1 MDNPMT
7 ASIEPIEDMLKRLN
21 VGAVFG
27 EPIKEGD
34 ATILPVASV
43 SYGFGYGA
51 GRGRSPAAAD
61 VPEATAGEGEGGGG
75 GGAGKATPQ
84 GVIRI
89 TPDGVKF
96 EPVPDVTRIS
106 LAGILL
112 SAWSVFWITMTVR
125 AFVRPSSC
133 KCCG

>member
-51 GRGRSPAAAD
+51 GRGHSPTAAD
-61 VPEATAGEGEGGGG
+61 APETTAGEGEGGGG
-75 GGAGKATPQ
+75 AGKAAPQ
-84 GVIRI
+84 GIIRI

-96 EPVPDVTRIS
+96 EAIMDLTRIS
-106 LAGILL
+106 LAGIAL

-125 AFVRPSSC
+125 AFVRPTRG